1 MFQAGAGIYRE
12 KSDAERFLLLVER
25 VEDAIAKERSQTIE
39 MRTARTPVE
48 RRVLDAQGAIVRP
61 PKAD

>member
-1 MFQAGAGIYRE
+1 
-12 KSDAERFLLLVER
+12 LLLVER

-48 RRVLDAQGAIVRP
+48 RTVLDAQGAIVRP
-61 PKAD
+61 PNNG